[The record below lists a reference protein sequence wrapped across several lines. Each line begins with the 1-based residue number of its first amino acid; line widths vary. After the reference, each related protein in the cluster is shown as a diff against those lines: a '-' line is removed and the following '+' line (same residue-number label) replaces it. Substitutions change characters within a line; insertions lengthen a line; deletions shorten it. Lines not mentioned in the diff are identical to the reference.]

1 MTNIE
6 IKITGG
12 GNPHE
17 VAAAL
22 RQIAEDI
29 DIGNYVNRLELK
41 GEVEWE
47 DGNLFTTITEEI

>member
-22 RQIAEDI
+22 KQIAIDI
-29 DIGNYVNRLELK
+29 DQGDYIDRLELK
-41 GEVEWE
+41 GECEWE
-47 DGNLFTTITEEI
+47 DGNLFITITEEI